1 MIADIVEVIGPTAAA
16 RLLEHF
22 GGREIRIPGRERGR
36 TWDALVQAVG
46 VEDARRLC
54 NYFRHE
60 VVYFASSARMHTEH
74 NRRRAAELRAQGLPW
89 HEIAKRL
96 TRPQGY
102 TARGARKLLEK
113 MPSRC
118 PVVADLFEQ
127 QEH

>member
-1 MIADIVEVIGPTAAA
+1 MIADIVDVIGPTAAA

-22 GGREIRIPGRERGR
+22 GGREIRIPARERGR
-36 TWDALVQAVG
+36 TWDGLVQAIG
-46 VEDARRLC
+46 VDAARRLC
-54 NYFRHE
+54 RHFANE
-60 VVYFASSARMHTEH
+60 VVYFASSQRMHTEH

-102 TARGARKLLEK
+102 TVRGARKLLEK

-118 PVVADLFEQ
+118 PVVADLFD
-127 QEH
+127 